1 MNTEVSRL
9 PVRMKRLPLRLRLA
23 HLRALIRRERAPSH
37 SQRRDELVALLRDQS
52 AATPANENRSL

>member
-1 MNTEVSRL
+1 MNTDVSRL

-23 HLRALIRRERAPSH
+23 HLRALIRREPAP

-52 AATPANENRSL
+52 AATPANENHSL